1 MAVTVAMRT
10 QVSQLYVSLFG
21 RAPDSEGL
29 GFWVA
34 ALSGGVTVAQVAESM
49 YNTAPARAYYPA
61 FATNQEIVSTFYLN
75 VLGRPAD
82 AEGLAFWVK
91 ELAAAPSK
99 GAFFTKLLNNVVN
112 YTGTDA
118 DGLKSQALFVNKV
131 TVAQYYGENNGSIE
145 ESTAA
150 LNGVT
155 HDVATV
161 AAAKAIIDG
170 EVGGET
176 YALTSATDKIDISTA
191 IGIDTIRG
199 IVYQPQSSNG
209 DSTFTLADEI
219 RGNDKT
225 VLQVLVAES
234 GPDSQGYAIDAPYV
248 TVAGIDKL
256 DVIAAQYGTSPAGL
270 NIDASTYGTDISMIT
285 LGGKDRFSL
294 NVRNLDVTG
303 QLDIEIAHA
312 SNSADV
318 DAEGVID
325 GLNFNIEASNDDTD
339 GVGVDVVAG
348 VAGIDITLG
357 EDDSLQMTLSNTA
370 SEVASAVVGDIEV
383 GDVNVVVGDDASMS
397 LSLYN
402 YAHTSGKGSA
412 TAGNITVGDVKIAL
426 GDTATAYFTISNTAD
441 ADNGSAQVGN
451 ITVGDI
457 ALTVGSYVGYYDDE
471 TYINIDNSAFSTKGN
486 AVAGDITIGN
496 VDFSVAQSQSES
508 APSLYVSNY
517 ASAVETGNAS
527 VGNLTMGDFTYVA
540 GNDYYYADNEIS
552 SEAYADKGNATVGK
566 TTVGD
571 VSMTI
576 GNDASYYISYTL
588 SIDAS
593 VSQTG
598 NATVGDVAVGD
609 ITLNAGNAASL
620 YAYVYVTAETE
631 KGAATVGDVVIGN
644 VEAEAGVTGSAS
656 FYFELNATGT
666 TATVGDITVGN
677 IDMYGQADAY
687 VTAAIDA
694 SSTGSIGNVTLGN
707 ADMKIDSAQDQARIQ
722 YSVDLA
728 AGTDIGDVKIG
739 DLTMTLGS
747 MATLDEFQVDVSAST
762 GDLASF
768 TVGNITI
775 DMGIN
780 AFDTNS
786 DDPSDISDDEWDI
799 YAGNDIGNVKF
810 GDITVNAEKGAVLDS
825 WTVDVLADAG
835 AIGNISIGDQTV
847 TAGVDA
853 TIDVDLDFT
862 ADDGIGNITAGDV
875 SVSSVKGGDIWMSNT
890 YAASFDIGNIT
901 YGDISVAANG
911 TAAYAGFSLGAYAN
925 GDSIGVVNIG
935 DIDVTVSG
943 SDAEAYA
950 YFWLNDEEGDTVG
963 DMTVG
968 DITVNLS
975 NSNTADAISGLNDD
989 AYADVE
995 IDTNGNLTVGNITV
1009 TAGDVTEDLL
1019 DSHTVSSY
1027 FEITTASNLNVGNI
1041 TVIGGQ
1047 KNANGNVMDNLGTLF
1062 NYDVSGGFMDLVEE
1076 GDGSITVGN
1085 IDYRGYEAEATID
1098 LTAFA
1103 SAIKG
1108 AAFIYAAQDD
1118 TTIYDN
1124 KSKNV
1129 ITLGAGNDD
1138 VYLNATN
1145 STTDKTSASA
1155 IDEIINF
1162 TSLKDDLFVESED
1175 TDYSAFDFVSSN
1187 AGTYANFLT
1196 AAGEAMSSDDG
1207 ETDIYARVLDG
1218 SVYVAFDKDSSG
1230 TVDYVVKLTGITTL
1244 DVTDITIVDNL

>member
-34 ALSGGVTVAQVAESM
+34 ALGGGVTMAQVAESM

-61 FATNQEIVSTFYLN
+61 FATNQEIVATFYLN

-82 AEGLAFWVK
+82 AEGLAFWTK

-118 DGLKSQALFVNKV
+118 DGLKSQALFLNKV
-131 TVAQYYGENNGSIE
+131 TVAQYYGENNGSIA

-155 HDVATV
+155 HEAATV
-161 AAAKAIIDG
+161 VAAKAIIDG

-199 IVYQPQSSNG
+199 ILYQPLSSNG
-209 DSTFTLADEI
+209 ESTFTLADEV

-225 VLQVLVAES
+225 VLQLLVAEGS
-234 GPDSQGYAIDAPYV
+234 DDIDAPYV

-256 DVIAAQYGTSPAGL
+256 DVIAAQTGPDGAGL

-285 LGGKDRFSL
+285 LGGKDDFDL
-294 NVRNLDVTG
+294 QVLNLDVTG
-303 QLDIEIAHA
+303 QLDIEIA
-312 SNSADV
+312 ADSDNANV

-325 GLNFNIEASNDDTD
+325 GLNFDISATNNSAD

-357 EDDSLQMTLSNTA
+357 EDDDLQMTLSNTA

-383 GDVNVVVGDDASMS
+383 GDINVVIGDDASMS

-402 YAHTSGKGSA
+402 YAYTSGKGSA

-426 GDTATAYFTISNTAD
+426 GDTATAYFTISNTAY
-441 ADNGSAQVGN
+441 ANNGSAQVGS

-457 ALTVGSYVGYYDDE
+457 AFTAGSYVGYYDE
-471 TYINIDNSAFSTKGN
+471 ESYINIDNSAISTKGN
-486 AVAGDITIGN
+486 AVAGDVTIGN
-496 VDFSVAQSQSES
+496 VDFTVAQSQSDT
-508 APSLYVSNY
+508 APLLYVSNY
-517 ASAVETGNAS
+517 ARADETGNAS
-527 VGNLTMGDFTYVA
+527 VGNLTMGHFSYVA
-540 GNDYYYADNEIS
+540 DDDFYSAFNEIS
-552 SEAYADKGNATVGK
+552 IVAYADKGNATVGQ
-566 TTVGD
+566 TSVGD
-571 VSMTI
+571 VSLTL
-576 GNDASYYISYTL
+576 GNEASYYLSYSL
-588 SIDAS
+588 WIDAS
-593 VSQTG
+593 VSKTG
-598 NATVGDVAVGD
+598 NATVADVAVGD
-609 ITLNAGNAASL
+609 ITLNAGNAASVF
-620 YAYVYVTAETE
+620 AYVTVTAETV

-644 VEAEAGVTGSAS
+644 VKAEVGVTAEAEFDLV
-656 FYFELNATGT
+656 LNATGT
-666 TATVGDITVGN
+666 TATIGDITVGN

-707 ADMKIDSAQDQARIQ
+707 ADMKVDSAQDNARIQ

-747 MATLDEFQVDVSAST
+747 YATLEEFQVDVSAST

-768 TVGNITI
+768 AVGNITI

-786 DDPSDISDDEWDI
+786 DDPSDNNDDEWDI

-810 GDITVNAEKGAVLDS
+810 GDITVNAEKNAALDT

-847 TAGVDA
+847 TAGVEA
-853 TIDVDLDFT
+853 TNDVRLIFT

-875 SVSSVKGGDIWMSNT
+875 SVSSVKTGDIYVYNN
-890 YAASFDIGNIT
+890 YNASFDIGNIT

-911 TAAYAGFSLGAYAN
+911 TAAFASFSLGAYAN
-925 GDSIGVVNIG
+925 TDSIGVVNVG

-943 SDAEAYA
+943 SDADAHA
-950 YFWLNDEEGDTVG
+950 YFWLDDNEDGVTVG

-975 NSNTADAISGLNDD
+975 NSNTADAISGLNDN
-989 AYADVE
+989 AYAGVE

-1027 FEITTASNLNVGNI
+1027 FEFITASSLNVGNI

-1047 KNANGNVMDNLGTLF
+1047 KNANGVMDNLGTLF
-1062 NYDVSGGFMDLVEE
+1062 NYDASGGFMDLAEE

-1098 LTAFA
+1098 LTAFP

-1124 KSKNV
+1124 RSKNV
-1129 ITLGAGNDD
+1129 ITLGAGTDS
-1138 VYLNATN
+1138 VHLNAETA
-1145 STTDKTSASA
+1145 TTDKTSASA

-1162 TSLKDDLFVESED
+1162 TSLKDKLFVESTD
-1175 TDYSAFDFVSSN
+1175 TDYDDFDFVSSN

-1196 AAGEAMSSDDG
+1196 AAGEAMSSYADT
-1207 ETDIYARVLDG
+1207 EIYARVLDG

-1230 TVDYVVKLTGITTL
+1230 TVDFVVKLTGITTL
-1244 DVTDITIVDNL
+1244 DVSDITIVDNL